1 MSDARKFCRVIQP
14 GALTT
19 VQDKGRFGYQRFGM
33 SPGGVM
39 DRAAYREANWLLA
52 NPDGAAVLEMTIAGA
67 KLEILSNGR
76 CAICGADMGAT
87 LNGAPA
93 PRSKTFD
100 VAPGDVL
107 QFGMVKNGLRTYLAV
122 GGGFDVPLVMGSR
135 STNLK
140 CAMGGYLGRALQA
153 GDELAALPD
162 SGGEVRELTPKMYQ
176 TSIVLRYVAGP
187 QQDMFPPEAYAA
199 FNAAE
204 YAVSPQSDR
213 MGCRLDGGDL
223 PVPGGTDIVSDGIA
237 FGSIQV
243 ANSGQPIVLL
253 ADRQTTGGYAKIGTV
268 VSDDLPLLAQALPGT
283 KVKFM
288 PVTVESI

>member
-1 MSDARKFCRVIQP
+1 MSNTRIFCRVIQP

-39 DRAAYREANWLLA
+39 DRKAYREANWLLA
-52 NPDGAAVLEMTIAGA
+52 NPEGAAVLEMTLSGA
-67 KLEILSNGR
+67 KLEILAPGR

-87 LNGAPA
+87 LNGTPA
-93 PRSKTFD
+93 PRSKAFN
-100 VAPGDVL
+100 VSPGDVL
-107 QFGMVKNGLRTYLAV
+107 QFGMVKNGLRAYLAV
-122 GGGFDVPLVMGSR
+122 GGGIDVPVVMGSR

-140 CAMGGYLGRALQA
+140 CALGGYLGRALKA

-162 SGGEVRELTPKMYQ
+162 KGGEAREVPVTVYQ
-176 TSIVLRYVAGP
+176 TEITLRYVPGP
-187 QQDMFPPEAYAA
+187 QQDMFPPEVYAA
-199 FNAAE
+199 FNAAA
-204 YAVSPQSDR
+204 YTVSPQSDR
-213 MGCRLDGGDL
+213 MGCRLDGCDL
-223 PVPGGTDIVSDGIA
+223 QAPGGTDIVSDGIA

-243 ANSGQPIVLL
+243 ANSGQPIVLM

-268 VSDDLPLLAQALPGT
+268 VSSDLPLLAQALPGT
-283 KVKFM
+283 KVRFA

>member
-1 MSDARKFCRVIQP
+1 MSAERKFCRVIQP

-39 DRAAYREANWLLA
+39 DRAAYREANWLLN
-52 NPDGAAVLEMTIAGA
+52 NPEGAAVLEMTIAGA
-67 KLEILSNGR
+67 KLEILSAGR

-93 PRSKTFD
+93 PRSQAFA
-100 VAPGDVL
+100 VSPGDVL

-122 GGGFDVPLVMGSR
+122 GGGFDVPIVMGSR

-140 CAMGGYLGRALQA
+140 CAMGGFLGRALKA

-162 SGGEVRELTPKMYQ
+162 RGGEARELTPQVYL
-176 TSIVLRYVAGP
+176 SEIVLRYVAGP
-187 QQDMFPPEAYAA
+187 QQDMFPLEVYAA

-204 YAVSPQSDR
+204 YVVSPQSDR
-213 MGCRLDGGDL
+213 MGCRLDGCDL

-268 VSDDLPLLAQALPGT
+268 ISDDLPLLAQALPGT
-283 KVKFM
+283 KVKFL
-288 PVTVESI
+288 PVTVASI